1 MRGTTRTGGHDTVR
15 KPFKRVARAQ
25 QVEAGV
31 AEDGTIP
38 EQGRLPEVDET
49 EESLSED
56 SDESFS
62 GNE

>member
-1 MRGTTRTGGHDTVR
+1 MANKTYQ
-15 KPFKRVARAQ
+15 PFKRVARAQ
-25 QVEAGV
+25 QVEADAVMG
-31 AEDGTIP
+31 DGTIP

-56 SDESFS
+56 SESFS